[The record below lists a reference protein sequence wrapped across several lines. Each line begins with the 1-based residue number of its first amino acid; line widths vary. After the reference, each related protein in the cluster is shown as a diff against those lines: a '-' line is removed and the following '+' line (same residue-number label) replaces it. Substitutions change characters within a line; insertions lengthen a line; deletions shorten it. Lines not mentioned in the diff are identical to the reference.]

1 MGENLKIKIIK
12 NIKIE
17 QIIDL
22 YKEAGWWDE
31 DDEKNPNKV
40 KKIIKESYIFI
51 GAFIENKLVGMARVL
66 SDGISDA
73 YIQDVIVKE
82 DFRKKG
88 IGKKLI
94 IFLLNY
100 LKKKQ
105 INWIGL
111 ISTPS
116 SKEFYKKL
124 GFETLIGF
132 EPMIFKGN
140 K

>member
-1 MGENLKIKIIK
+1 MSENLKIKIIK

-31 DDEKNPNKV
+31 DDEKNPIKV

-82 DFRKKG
+82 NYRKKG

-124 GFETLIGF
+124 GFETLVGF

>member
-1 MGENLKIKIIK
+1 MSENLKIKIIK
-12 NIKIE
+12 NIKVE

-31 DDEKNPNKV
+31 DDEKNPIKV
-40 KKIIKESYIFI
+40 RKIIKGSNIFI

-82 DFRKKG
+82 NYRKKG

-124 GFETLIGF
+124 GFETLVGF
-132 EPMIFKGN
+132 EPMIFKGS